1 MKLNTLDHP
10 KTFDLCDR
18 LDVDLP
24 QALGLLVLLWA
35 FTARKAPRGD
45 VGKWTDGAIAR
56 ACHWRGDSAQFIQ
69 ALVDSGFIDTHP
81 EHRLVVHD
89 WHEHAERWVR
99 ASLKKMGQN
108 FVTGSTAE
116 ATAEDSTE
124 ATDDHSPCP
133 DLSCPDQTSSP
144 SEKARKR
151 ALPEDFTPTVDHF
164 ELAKTVGVDLE
175 AEFEQFRDYHR
186 AKGSTMK
193 DWNAALRTW
202 LRNAQKFGGRKPKGA
217 ANKQEALE
225 QRNADIAERW
235 ANGGVQ

>member
-1 MKLNTLDHP
+1 MARARNIKPGFFTNPEVVEVSFEARLLFIALWTLADREGRLEDRP
-10 KTFDLCDR
+10 KKIKMAAFPADSV
-18 LDVDLP
+18 DVDQMLEEL
-24 QALGLLVLLWA
+24 A
-35 FTARKAPRGD
+35 D
-45 VGKWTDGAIAR
+45 VGLIERYLVGGMRLINIPNFRKHQSPHHKEPPSTLPPPGASPGQAPDKPETGPGQAALIA
-56 ACHWRGDSAQFIQ
+56 
-69 ALVDSGFIDTHP
+69 DSGF
-81 EHRLVVHD
+81 L
-89 WHEHAERWVR
+89 
-99 ASLKKMGQN
+99 N
-108 FVTGSTAE
+108 
-116 ATAEDSTE
+116 
-124 ATDDHSPCP
+124 P
-133 DLSCPDQTSSP
+133 DSSP

-202 LRNAQKFGGRKPKGA
+202 LRNAQKFGGRKPKGT